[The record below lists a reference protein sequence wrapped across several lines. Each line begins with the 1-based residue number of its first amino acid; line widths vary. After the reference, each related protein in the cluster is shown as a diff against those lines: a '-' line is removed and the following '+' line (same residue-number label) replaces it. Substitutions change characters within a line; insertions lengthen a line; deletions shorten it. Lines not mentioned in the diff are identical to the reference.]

1 MPDQTSETDGGPA
14 PASGITPTEADIGRI
29 VLYRTWPEGD
39 LERGVITGLDA
50 AQVLVRFGD
59 DEHSQAVPPTMLRW
73 ADAEP

>member
-1 MPDQTSETDGGPA
+1 MPDQSSAAEGR
-14 PASGITPTEADIGRI
+14 PASTPGITPTEADIGRP

-39 LERGVITGLDA
+39 LERGVITSFDA

-59 DEHSQAVPPTMLRW
+59 DHRSKAVPSTMLRW